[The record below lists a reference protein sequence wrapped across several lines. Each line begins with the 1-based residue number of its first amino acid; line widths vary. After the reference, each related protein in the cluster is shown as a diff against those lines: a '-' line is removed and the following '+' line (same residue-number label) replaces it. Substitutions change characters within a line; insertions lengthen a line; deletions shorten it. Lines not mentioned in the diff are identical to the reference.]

1 MRRKLGKLNEILL
14 ISVFILT
21 ALLAA
26 VVGLKAYDIYETNR
40 ELAREQEE
48 REFAEVLARNT
59 EAQNRVV
66 EMEAELQELTKDR
79 QKLELFITSIQAVED
94 SAVSDEVV
102 SDNGGLGDGTVSGD
116 AGIGDNAV
124 SGNAGVLDHAVS
136 GNIGVSGNVSVSGNA
151 VSGNDLLRDGYVAS
165 GSGTPDNGTVTGNVG
180 ILGNMV
186 SGNASVSGNAVSGND
201 LLRDGFLVSGN
212 SGISDNSSVS
222 GSLLGGWQQD
232 DGYVQPEM
240 TLKERRQLHTSLEE
254 TLEVNQEDLIKIAES
269 RIDFS
274 GRKIVC
280 LGDSITAAS
289 NLDSEEDYQQYSYPA
304 QLKDLLGAEEVCN
317 LGIGGSSIGRYWADA
332 FVDRYQDIPEDAD
345 IIIVM
350 GGTNDGFCA
359 ADKEFGSLNERA
371 YRTFC
376 GDLDELM
383 RGLKEEYPD
392 ADIFFAT
399 PLPNILHDYLMSER
413 DYLLPQKNFADVILT
428 LAQEYDYEVIDLY
441 NSNILDSHDANI
453 VADYMPDGV
462 HGNHEGYRIL
472 AGHFAAELVRYYE
485 EEASGSGKEA
495 VSGNSVDNREEQE
508 QISGNSADDQDKQ
521 EQISGNSAREASAKQ
536 KEKKQISGNSM
547 KDIN

>member
-79 QKLELFITSIQAVED
+79 QKLEQFITSIQTVED

-116 AGIGDNAV
+116 AGIWDNAV

-212 SGISDNSSVS
+212 SSISDNSSVS

-304 QLKDLLGAEEVCN
+304 QLKELLGAEEVCN

-472 AGHFAAELVRYYE
+472 AEHFAAELVRYYE

-495 VSGNSVDNREEQE
+495 VSGNSVDGREEQE
-508 QISGNSADDQDKQ
+508 QISGNSADDQEKQ
-521 EQISGNSAREASAKQ
+521 EQISGNSAREASAKR